1 MILIILFAVWYYRLG
16 VEFNKQGWVY
26 ALIGAGIF
34 FVSQVIAG
42 VFAAI
47 LGLTGTG
54 ELTIIAL
61 VVSVGITA
69 LSYNLIRK
77 SLRNNPGNAKGNDEL
92 LD

>member
-34 FVSQVIAG
+34 FVSQIIAG
-42 VFAAI
+42 VIAVI
-47 LGLTGTG
+47 LDLTGTG
-54 ELTIIAL
+54 EVIILTL

-77 SLRNNPGNAKGNDEL
+77 SLRNNPGNTKGNDEL

>member
-34 FVSQVIAG
+34 FVSQIIG
-42 VFAAI
+42 AI
-47 LGLTGTG
+47 LAINFVTGIG
-54 ELTIIAL
+54 ATIFSVI
-61 VVSVGITA
+61 VSVVATA